1 LIDKNTHQIVRT
13 YWNQSCVSG
22 YNSCAI
28 DRDNRNEREWDNRY
42 FCAETYRDQ
51 NYNFNTPTYDYQD
64 DYDNYDNYDNYN
76 TNNSENCYDYDWET
90 AQCYDN

>member
-1 LIDKNTHQIVRT
+1 LIDKNTHRVTRT

-51 NYNFNTPTYDYQD
+51 YYDFNTPTYEYE
-64 DYDNYDNYDNYN
+64 DNYSN
-76 TNNSENCYDYDWET
+76 TNNSDDCYDYDWET
-90 AQCYDN
+90 GVCYDY